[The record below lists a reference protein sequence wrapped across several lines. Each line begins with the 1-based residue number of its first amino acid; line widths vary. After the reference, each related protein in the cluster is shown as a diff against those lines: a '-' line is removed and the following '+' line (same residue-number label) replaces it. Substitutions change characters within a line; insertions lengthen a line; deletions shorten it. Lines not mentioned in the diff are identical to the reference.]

1 MRSLF
6 QSKLKVTQAFGV
18 NAQYYSKFGLKA
30 HEGLDCIPTG
40 SVWNVLCLE
49 DGVVVKDMDDAI
61 QGKAYGKYVT
71 VWHPTINKATQ
82 YCHLASNIVSN
93 GTVVK
98 RGDVLGVM
106 GAIGNVTGAH
116 VPLNL
121 FNVDDNGI
129 RLNTNNGYL
138 GGINPQ
144 PFLDEDIVETPLND
158 IEKLKAQLAQ
168 EIQNKEETYIE
179 MTEWKDRFTRL
190 CDRLKTAEN
199 VELALAAVDELL
211 KHEDIVRDQ
220 QKEIALKD
228 AQFKEVKE
236 QVNTLDTQVKEL
248 LDANKVLTEQ
258 NQELLESVKDNQ
270 KQLDIQEKEI
280 VKLGMEIEHLKS
292 ESPVNGYTISTL
304 VSLLIKKILR
314 I

>member
-1 MRSLF
+1 
-6 QSKLKVTQAFGV
+6 
-18 NAQYYSKFGLKA
+18 
-30 HEGLDCIPTG
+30 
-40 SVWNVLCLE
+40 
-49 DGVVVKDMDDAI
+49 
-61 QGKAYGKYVT
+61 
-71 VWHPTINKATQ
+71 
-82 YCHLASNIVSN
+82 
-93 GTVVK
+93 
-98 RGDVLGVM
+98 
-106 GAIGNVTGAH
+106 
-116 VPLNL
+116 
-121 FNVDDNGI
+121 
-129 RLNTNNGYL
+129 
-138 GGINPQ
+138 
-144 PFLDEDIVETPLND
+144 
-158 IEKLKAQLAQ
+158 
-168 EIQNKEETYIE
+168 